1 MKTWKQF
8 MAGMFTVALIAAMA
22 GTALAAGGKLQA
34 GGAGVVVLD
43 KVKVEP
49 GGTYTVGKE
58 KIPGVVDYQ
67 AANGKTYRYL
77 PAQMF
82 TDYLGIWNSWSEK
95 RNSVV
100 LGATMEGAELETRV
114 IIGDKETL
122 KDNMLNRRPKTAE
135 LGLSVGPFTEVSPSL
150 VDTTKKPTQVV
161 DDKTRAQSITGY
173 GNSGTFLP
181 ENGKYILLT
190 VTNNGTSQA
199 RCQAGLPITLG
210 VWERFP
216 SVALDPGKTITR
228 AFQIA
233 EGATAEAAE
242 FVYSVSPT
250 LSVTYAPEGA
260 DVTVSLMQ
268 YR

>member
-8 MAGMFTVALIAAMA
+8 MAGMFSVLLIAAMA
-22 GTALAAGGKLQA
+22 GTALAAGGRLQA
-34 GGAGVVVLD
+34 GSAGVVVLD

-58 KIPGVVDYQ
+58 TIPGVVDYQ
-67 AANGKTYRYL
+67 AANGKTYHYL
-77 PAQMF
+77 PVEMF
-82 TDYLGIWNSWSEK
+82 TDYLGIWNKWSEK

-114 IIGDKETL
+114 TTPEKKLKE
-122 KDNMLNRRPKTAE
+122 RPQTAE
-135 LGLSVGPFTEVSPSL
+135 LGLRAGPFTEVSPSL
-150 VDTTKKPTQVV
+150 VDTTKKPTQVI

-190 VTNNGTSQA
+190 ITNNGTTQV

-210 VWERFP
+210 VWDRFP
-216 SVALDPGKTITR
+216 SVALEPGKTLTR

-233 EGATAEAAE
+233 EGTTAEAAE
-242 FVYSVSPT
+242 FVYSVGPT
-250 LSVTYAPEGA
+250 LSVMYAPNGA

>member
-8 MAGMFTVALIAAMA
+8 MAGMFTVLLIAAMA
-22 GTALAAGGKLQA
+22 GTALAAGGRLQVS
-34 GGAGVVVLD
+34 GAGVVVLD

-49 GGTYTVGKE
+49 GGTYAVGKE
-58 KIPGVVDYQ
+58 TISGVVDYQ
-67 AANGKTYRYL
+67 AANGKTYHYL

-82 TDYLGIWNSWSEK
+82 TDYLGVWNNWSEK

-100 LGATMEGAELETRV
+100 LGVTMEGLELEFIDTAKRN
-114 IIGDKETL
+114 E
-122 KDNMLNRRPKTAE
+122 RPKAAE
-135 LGLSVGPFTEVSPSL
+135 LGLHVGPFTEVSPSL

-161 DDKTRAQSITGY
+161 DDKTRARSITGY

-190 VTNNGTSQA
+190 ITNNGTSQA

-228 AFQIA
+228 AFRIA
-233 EGATAEAAE
+233 EGTTAEAAE
-242 FVYSVSPT
+242 FVYSASPM
-250 LSVTYAPEGA
+250 LSYLEAPDGA

>member
-1 MKTWKQF
+1 
-8 MAGMFTVALIAAMA
+8 MAGMFSVLLIAAMA

-34 GGAGVVVLD
+34 GSAGVVVLD

-58 KIPGVVDYQ
+58 TIPGVVDYQ
-67 AANGKTYRYL
+67 AANGKTYHYL
-77 PAQMF
+77 PVEMF
-82 TDYLGIWNSWSEK
+82 TDYLNVWNRWSEK

-100 LGATMEGAELETRV
+100 LGATMEGLELEFIDTTPE
-114 IIGDKETL
+114 K
-122 KDNMLNRRPKTAE
+122 KLNERPKTAE
-135 LGLSVGPFTEVSPSL
+135 LGLHVGPFTEVSPSL
-150 VDTTKKPTQVV
+150 VDTTKKPTQVI

-190 VTNNGTSQA
+190 ITNNGTTQV
-199 RCQAGLPITLG
+199 RCQAGLPITMG
-210 VWERFP
+210 VWDRFP

-233 EGATAEAAE
+233 EGTTAEAAE
-242 FVYSVSPT
+242 FVYSASPM
-250 LSVTYAPEGA
+250 LSYLDAPDGA

>member
-8 MAGMFTVALIAAMA
+8 MAGMLTVLLIAAMA

-82 TDYLGIWNSWSEK
+82 TDYLGIWNNWSEK
-95 RNSVV
+95 RSSVV
-100 LGATMEGAELETRV
+100 LGATMEGLEPEFIDTAKRN
-114 IIGDKETL
+114 E
-122 KDNMLNRRPKTAE
+122 RPKTAE
-135 LGLSVGPFTEVSPSL
+135 LGLHVGPFTEVSPSL
-150 VDTTKKPTQVV
+150 VDTTKKPTQIV

-190 VTNNGTSQA
+190 ITNNGTSQV
-199 RCQAGLPITLG
+199 RCQAGLPLRLG
-210 VWERFP
+210 VWDRFP
-216 SVALDPGKTITR
+216 SLALDPGKTITR

-233 EGATAEAAE
+233 EGTTAEAAE
-242 FVYSVSPT
+242 FVYSASPM
-250 LSVTYAPEGA
+250 LSYLEAPDGA

>member
-8 MAGMFTVALIAAMA
+8 MAGMLTVLLIAAMA
-22 GTALAAGGKLQA
+22 GTALAAGGRLQA
-34 GGAGVVVLD
+34 GTAGVVVLD
-43 KVKVEP
+43 KMKVEP

-58 KIPGVVDYQ
+58 TIPGVVDYE
-67 AANGKTYRYL
+67 AANGKTYHYL
-77 PAQMF
+77 PVEMF
-82 TDYLGIWNSWSEK
+82 TDYLGIWNKWSEK

-100 LGATMEGAELETRV
+100 LGATMEGLELEFIDTTPE
-114 IIGDKETL
+114 K
-122 KDNMLNRRPKTAE
+122 KLNERPKTAE
-135 LGLSVGPFTEVSPSL
+135 LGLRVGPFTEVSPSL
-150 VDTTKKPTQVV
+150 VDTTKKPTQVI

-190 VTNNGTSQA
+190 ITNNGKTQV

-210 VWERFP
+210 VWDRFP
-216 SVALDPGKTITR
+216 SVALEPGKTLTR

-233 EGATAEAAE
+233 EGTTAEDAE
-242 FVYSVSPT
+242 FVYSTSPT
-250 LSVTYAPEGA
+250 LSTTFAPEGA

>member
-8 MAGMFTVALIAAMA
+8 MAGMFSVLLIAAMA

-34 GGAGVVVLD
+34 GSAGVVVLD

-58 KIPGVVDYQ
+58 TIPGVVDYQ
-67 AANGKTYRYL
+67 AANGKTYHYL
-77 PAQMF
+77 PVEMF
-82 TDYLGIWNSWSEK
+82 TDYLNVWNRWSEK

-100 LGATMEGAELETRV
+100 LGATMEGLELEFIDTTPE
-114 IIGDKETL
+114 K
-122 KDNMLNRRPKTAE
+122 KLNERPKTAE
-135 LGLSVGPFTEVSPSL
+135 LGLHVGPFTEVSPSL
-150 VDTTKKPTQVV
+150 VDTTKKPTQVI

-190 VTNNGTSQA
+190 ITNNGTTQV
-199 RCQAGLPITLG
+199 RCQAGLPITMG
-210 VWERFP
+210 VWDRFP

-233 EGATAEAAE
+233 EGTTAEAAE
-242 FVYSVSPT
+242 FVYSASPM
-250 LSVTYAPEGA
+250 LSYLDAPDGA

>member
-8 MAGMFTVALIAAMA
+8 MAGMLTVLLIAAMA
-22 GTALAAGGKLQA
+22 GTALAAGGRLQA
-34 GGAGVVVLD
+34 GTAGVVVLD
-43 KVKVEP
+43 KMKVEP

-58 KIPGVVDYQ
+58 TIPGVVDYE
-67 AANGKTYRYL
+67 AANGKTYHYL
-77 PAQMF
+77 PVEMF
-82 TDYLGIWNSWSEK
+82 TDYLGIWNKWSEK

-100 LGATMEGAELETRV
+100 LGATMEGLELEFIDTTPE
-114 IIGDKETL
+114 K
-122 KDNMLNRRPKTAE
+122 KLNERPKTAE
-135 LGLSVGPFTEVSPSL
+135 LGLRVGPFTEVSPSL
-150 VDTTKKPTQVV
+150 VDTTKKPTQVI

-190 VTNNGTSQA
+190 ITNNGKTQV

-210 VWERFP
+210 VWDRFP
-216 SVALDPGKTITR
+216 SVALEPGKTLTR

-233 EGATAEAAE
+233 EGTTAEDAE
-242 FVYSVSPT
+242 FVYSTSPT
-250 LSVTYAPEGA
+250 LSPTFAPEGA

>member
-8 MAGMFTVALIAAMA
+8 MAGMLTVALIAAMA
-22 GTALAAGGKLQA
+22 GTALAAGGRLQA
-34 GGAGVVVLD
+34 GTAGVVVLD
-43 KVKVEP
+43 RMKVEP

-58 KIPGVVDYQ
+58 KIPGVVDYE
-67 AANGKTYRYL
+67 AANGKTYHYL
-77 PAQMF
+77 PVEMF
-82 TDYLGIWNSWSEK
+82 TDYLNVWNKWSEK

-100 LGATMEGAELETRV
+100 LGATMEGLELEFSTPTME
-114 IIGDKETL
+114 DK
-122 KDNMLNRRPKTAE
+122 LNERPHAAE
-135 LGLSVGPFTEVSPSL
+135 LGLHVGPFTEVSPSL
-150 VDTTKKPTQVV
+150 VDTTKKPTQVI

-173 GNSGTFLP
+173 GNSGIFLP

-190 VTNNGTSQA
+190 ITNNGTSQV

-210 VWERFP
+210 VWDRFP
-216 SVALDPGKTITR
+216 SVALEPGKTLTR

-233 EGATAEAAE
+233 EGTTAEDAE
-242 FVYSVSPT
+242 FVYSASPT
-250 LSVTYAPEGA
+250 LSTTFAPEGA

>member
-8 MAGMFTVALIAAMA
+8 MAGMLTVLLIAAMA
-22 GTALAAGGKLQA
+22 GTALAAGGRLQA
-34 GGAGVVVLD
+34 GTAGVVVLD
-43 KVKVEP
+43 KMKVEP

-58 KIPGVVDYQ
+58 MIPGVVDYE

-77 PAQMF
+77 PVEMF
-82 TDYLGIWNSWSEK
+82 TDYLGISNKWSEK
-95 RNSVV
+95 RGSVV
-100 LGATMEGAELETRV
+100 LGATMEGLELEFIDTTPE
-114 IIGDKETL
+114 K
-122 KDNMLNRRPKTAE
+122 KLNERPKTAE
-135 LGLSVGPFTEVSPSL
+135 LGLHVGPFTEVSPSL

-190 VTNNGTSQA
+190 ITNNGKTQV
-199 RCQAGLPITLG
+199 RCHAGLPITLG
-210 VWERFP
+210 VWDRFP
-216 SVALDPGKTITR
+216 SVALEPGKTITR
-228 AFQIA
+228 AFRIA
-233 EGATAEAAE
+233 EGTTAEDAE
-242 FVYSVSPT
+242 FVYTVGPT
-250 LSVTYAPEGA
+250 LSTTFAPEGA

>member
-8 MAGMFTVALIAAMA
+8 MAGMLTVLLIAAMA
-22 GTALAAGGKLQA
+22 GTALAAGGKLQVS
-34 GGAGVVVLD
+34 GAGVVVLD

-67 AANGKTYRYL
+67 AANGKTYHYL

-100 LGATMEGAELETRV
+100 LGATMEGAELQARV
-114 IIGDKETL
+114 VTDEK
-122 KDNMLNRRPKTAE
+122 KLNERPKTAE
-135 LGLSVGPFTEVSPSL
+135 LGLHVGPFTEVSPSL
-150 VDTTKKPTQVV
+150 VDTAKKPTQVI

-190 VTNNGTSQA
+190 ITNNGTSQA

-210 VWERFP
+210 VWDRFP

-233 EGATAEAAE
+233 EGTTAEAAE

-250 LSVTYAPEGA
+250 LSTTFAPEGA

>member
-8 MAGMFTVALIAAMA
+8 MAGMLTVLLIAAMA
-22 GTALAAGGKLQA
+22 GTALAAGGRLQA
-34 GGAGVVVLD
+34 GTAGVVVLD
-43 KVKVEP
+43 KMKVEP

-58 KIPGVVDYQ
+58 TIPGVVDYE
-67 AANGKTYRYL
+67 AANGKTYHYL
-77 PAQMF
+77 PVEMF
-82 TDYLGIWNSWSEK
+82 TDYLGIWNKWSEK

-100 LGATMEGAELETRV
+100 LGATMEGLELEFIDTTPE
-114 IIGDKETL
+114 K
-122 KDNMLNRRPKTAE
+122 KLNERPKTAE
-135 LGLSVGPFTEVSPSL
+135 LGLRVGPFTEVSPSL
-150 VDTTKKPTQVV
+150 VDTAKKPTQVI

-190 VTNNGTSQA
+190 ITNNGTSQV

-210 VWERFP
+210 VWDRFP
-216 SVALDPGKTITR
+216 SVALEPGKTLTR

-233 EGATAEAAE
+233 EGTTAEDAE
-242 FVYSVSPT
+242 FVYSTSPT
-250 LSVTYAPEGA
+250 LSTTFAPEGA

>member
-8 MAGMFTVALIAAMA
+8 MAGMLTVLLIAAMA
-22 GTALAAGGKLQA
+22 GTALAAGGKLEVS
-34 GGAGVVVLD
+34 GAGVVVLD

-58 KIPGVVDYQ
+58 NIPGVVDYQ

-77 PAQMF
+77 PVEMF
-82 TDYLGIWNSWSEK
+82 TDYLGVWNSWSEK
-95 RNSVV
+95 RGSVV
-100 LGATMEGAELETRV
+100 LGATMEGQELQVRAV
-114 IIGDKETL
+114 IGDKETL
-122 KDNMLNRRPKTAE
+122 KEKALNERPKTAE
-135 LGLSVGPFTEVSPSL
+135 LGLHVGPFTEVSPSL
-150 VDTTKKPTQVV
+150 VDTAKKPTRIV

-173 GNSGTFLP
+173 GNSGIFLP

-190 VTNNGTSQA
+190 ITNNGTTQV
-199 RCQAGLPITLG
+199 RCQAGLPLRLG
-210 VWERFP
+210 VWDRFP

-233 EGATAEAAE
+233 EGTTAEAAE
-242 FVYSVSPT
+242 FVYSASPT
-250 LSVTYAPEGA
+250 LSYTSAPDGA